1 MRLFG
6 NALARAAL
14 ALAAVCLPRPASALD
29 PSRFISQYVQNVWR
43 VEEGLPHNSVR
54 ALRQTRDGYLW
65 LGTYGGLARFDG
77 VRFKVFDNRN
87 SPLTN
92 NEIRALHE
100 DANGILWVGTTAGG
114 LYRLQD
120 GELFKD
126 EAPIESRTINAI
138 LSAPDGSLL
147 VGTGNGLYRIQGKE
161 TRRLTTGDGL
171 WANAVTALVAGADG
185 RVFVGTESGVSV
197 LANSVLTKG
206 PQPDHPQKGVNGLLV
221 DRSGNLYVAGRT
233 LERFAPSGERT
244 LSIEVPALGGYSPF
258 QDRDGVIWLGTY
270 GAGIARLENDVL
282 QAYRE
287 EEGFLDRRGWSI
299 AEDRE
304 GGLWIGTR
312 GGLAQLRDGA
322 AVSYAAAEGFAGNI
336 GRSVFE
342 DRDGA
347 LYFGFEGGVSR
358 FANGRIENLTVRN
371 GLPHPVVKTVMR
383 DRRGRLWIGTE
394 GGIVAEIAPRRFK
407 IWTEKEGAP
416 RQPKLVYED
425 REGRIWAGGDA
436 RMAVLVND
444 TFREPP
450 GTAAIQN
457 SGVEAFYET
466 RDGWLWVG
474 TLNHG
479 AWRLKDAVLERVP
492 LLGLSSI
499 GVRSF
504 HESPEGVLFIGTIGS
519 GLFMKSP
526 GKEFR
531 QLTTRGGLA
540 DDSIWSILDDGQGQT
555 WFTSDRGV
563 FRAAT
568 KDLIAFADSRTDQV
582 RMGAIVGPGNGLK
595 SRECNGGGN
604 PAGLI
609 TRDGRIVAPTG
620 AGVAIIDPT
629 RLISNASPPP
639 VAIEEV
645 LADRAAIAHRDAASI
660 PPGARDTEI
669 HYTGLSFLNP
679 AQTTFRYRL
688 YGHDPDW
695 VEAGA
700 RRVAYYGGLPPGR
713 YVFRV
718 AASND
723 GVNWTRKEAAL
734 EVLVKPLWY
743 QTWLFRTTAFATVA
757 GLIAAAFA
765 WRVRR
770 LKRRE
775 RELAALVASRTEEL
789 ALRSRELE
797 AANVAL
803 GQLAITDD
811 LTGIANHRQF
821 REFIGRE
828 WLRCARAHEPIS
840 LLMCDID
847 EFKAYNDVLGHQK
860 GDECLRM
867 VARTLRDAVKRA
879 PDLAARYGGEEF
891 AVVLPAT
898 SSEGARAVADAI
910 RAALAGQ
917 AIPHPRSGAGTTVTM
932 SIGMATAQPDPR
944 NSIEDLIAA
953 ADAALYAAK
962 RAGRDRLVAGQRV
975 TGASRRT

>member
-1 MRLFG
+1 MARL
-6 NALARAAL
+6 ALAV
-14 ALAAVCLPRPASALD
+14 AAVCLPRESAALD
-29 PSRFISQYVQNVWR
+29 PTRAISQYVQSVWR
-43 VEEGLPHNSVR
+43 VEEGLPHNTVR

-87 SPLTN
+87 SALTN

-100 DANGILWVGTTAGG
+100 DPEGILWVGTTAGG
-114 LYRLQD
+114 LYRLQN
-120 GELFKD
+120 GELRKD

-138 LSAPDGSLL
+138 LSTREGGLL
-147 VGTGNGLYRIQGKE
+147 VGTGDGLYRLGGKE
-161 TRRLTTGDGL
+161 TRRFTTEDGL
-171 WANAVTALVAGADG
+171 WSNAVTALVEGPDG
-185 RVFVGTESGVSV
+185 RVFVGTENGVSI
-197 LANSVLTKG
+197 LANDALARG
-206 PQPDHPQKGVNGLLV
+206 PQPEHPQKGVNGLLI
-221 DRSGNLYVAGRT
+221 DRAGNLYVAGRT
-233 LERFAPSGERT
+233 LERFNPSGERT
-244 LSIEVPALGGYSPF
+244 LSLLVPALGGWSPV
-258 QDRDGVIWLGTY
+258 QDRDGVVWLGTY

-282 QAYRE
+282 KTYRQ

-299 AEDRE
+299 AADRE

-342 DRDGA
+342 DGDGA

-358 FANGRIENLTVRN
+358 FAKGRIENITVKD
-371 GLPHPVVKTVMR
+371 GLPSPVVKTVMR

-394 GGIVAEIAPRRFK
+394 GGVVAEIAPKRFQV
-407 IWTEKEGAP
+407 WTEKEGAP

-436 RMAVLVND
+436 GIAIFENGG
-444 TFREPP
+444 FKEPK
-450 GTAAIQN
+450 GAGALQN
-457 SGVEAFYET
+457 SGMEAFYQT

-479 AWRLKDAVLERVP
+479 AWRLKDGVLERVP

-504 HESPEGVLFIGTIGS
+504 YESPEGVLFVGTIGS
-519 GLFMKSP
+519 GLFVKSP

-531 QLTTRGGLA
+531 QLTTRAGLG
-540 DDSIWSILDDGQGQT
+540 DDSIWSILDDGRGQT

-568 KDLIAFADSRTDQV
+568 ADLIAFGESRIEQV
-582 RMGAIVGPGNGLK
+582 RMGAMVGPGNGLK
-595 SRECNGGGN
+595 SRECNGGGY

-609 TRDGRIVAPTG
+609 TKDGRILAPTG
-620 AGVAIIDPT
+620 AGIAIIDPG
-629 RLISNASPPP
+629 RLASNSPPP
-639 VAIEEV
+639 PVEIEEV
-645 LADRAAIAHRDAASI
+645 MADREPVAHQGEATI
-660 PPGARDTEI
+660 PPGSRDTEI

-679 AQTTFRYRL
+679 SQTTFRYRL

-695 VEAGA
+695 VEAGT

-723 GVNWTRKEAAL
+723 FLNWTEKEAAL

-743 QTWLFRTTAFATVA
+743 QTWLFRGAAFAALA
-757 GLIAAAFA
+757 GLIAGAFA

-770 LKRRE
+770 LQARE

-789 ALRSRELE
+789 AQRSRELE
-797 AANVAL
+797 LANLSL

-828 WLRCARAHEPIS
+828 WLRCARAREPIS

-847 EFKAYNDVLGHQK
+847 EFKAYNDALGHQK
-860 GDECLRM
+860 GDDCLRA
-867 VARTLRDAVKRA
+867 VARTLADTVKRA

-898 SSEGARAVADAI
+898 DSEGALAVAEAV
-910 RAALAGQ
+910 RKAMTEQAL
-917 AIPHPRSGAGTTVTM
+917 PHPRSAVGPSVTM
-932 SIGMATAQPDPR
+932 SVGISTSVPDAT

-953 ADAALYAAK
+953 ADAALYEAK
-962 RAGRDRLVAGQRV
+962 SAGRDRCV
-975 TGASRRT
+975 TR